1 MSDRPALS
9 GPELVEHARIARV
22 ANPPLRQETP
32 HLHSDGRIKFR
43 VVLSMARK
51 ERRLHREMMAQPD
64 KFPGYIASHNRYSR
78 HFIVAGF
85 VGPVRQFIEE
95 QRAFWSIH
103 NRFEPIDIDPREY
116 ADAFTSAGRAA

>member
-1 MSDRPALS
+1 MSERPALS

-32 HLHSDGRIKFR
+32 HLRQDGRIKFR
-43 VVLSMARK
+43 AVLSMARK
-51 ERRLHREMMAQPD
+51 ERSTHRAIMAQPD
-64 KFPGYIASHNRYSR
+64 KFPGYIASHKRYSR

-85 VGPVRQFIEE
+85 VGPVRQFIED

-103 NRFEPIDIDPREY
+103 NRFERIEADPREY